1 MFQGA
6 NVDGVCVEIRN
17 DQVIDGCLCG
27 QLTACVAQVGAQA
40 WWCLRVLIGI
50 YHLDHCNHCNHCSRS
65 SYPSHSDYL
74 ILECLFFPWD
84 EFELFVD

>member
-50 YHLDHCNHCNHCSRS
+50 YLYGPLSARE
-65 SYPSHSDYL
+65 YFGRYL
-74 ILECLFFPWD
+74 STYVHKDTYIAT
-84 EFELFVD
+84 